1 MADLI
6 RAIYEHGRLRPLD
19 PVSLTD
25 GQEIRLAI
33 LSEREQVRMALA
45 DLLVPPGAEPVY
57 DLDEATMAAQLD
69 AEIQGKVSVSEAIL
83 AERQECSTG

>member
-19 PVSLTD
+19 PVRLTD

-33 LSEREQVRMALA
+33 LSERDQVRLALA
-45 DLLVPPGAEPVY
+45 DLLPPAAGSPVE
-57 DLDEATMAAQLD
+57 DLDEAAILALLD
-69 AEIQGKVSVSEAIL
+69 AELQGNVAVSDAIL
-83 AERQECSTG
+83 EERRAGP